1 MRYCGSKAKFMRY
14 LTPILTE
21 NMDENT
27 RFIDL
32 FSGGANVICQ
42 IPFKNKI
49 AVDNNKYVIAL
60 WKELQRH
67 GMKRIPNKLTE
78 EEYNDIKK
86 SYLNGEKRYP
96 KYLIG
101 YVGTCC
107 SFGGSWFNGY
117 ARYNPNKDE
126 DHIQEAYN
134 GLETQV
140 RNFKYLNETTFI
152 CASYDKFPV
161 EKTDIVYCDPPYA
174 STKSYESDFDNNKFW
189 DWVRENDSKAKRLYV
204 SEYDP
209 PNDFKCIWQ
218 KEKKDSLGT
227 QKGKKQQIRIE
238 KLFVFD
244 GR

>member
-1 MRYCGSKAKFMRY
+1 MRY

-96 KYLIG
+96 KYLIMLEH
-101 YVGTCC
+101 VAVLVVH
-107 SFGGSWFNGY
+107 GSMVMQDTI
-117 ARYNPNKDE
+117 R
-126 DHIQEAYN
+126 
-134 GLETQV
+134 T
-140 RNFKYLNETTFI
+140 RMRTT
-152 CASYDKFPV
+152 Y
-161 EKTDIVYCDPPYA
+161 
-174 STKSYESDFDNNKFW
+174 
-189 DWVRENDSKAKRLYV
+189 KRHTMVWRL
-204 SEYDP
+204 
-209 PNDFKCIWQ
+209 
-218 KEKKDSLGT
+218 
-227 QKGKKQQIRIE
+227 R
-238 KLFVFD
+238 
-244 GR
+244 